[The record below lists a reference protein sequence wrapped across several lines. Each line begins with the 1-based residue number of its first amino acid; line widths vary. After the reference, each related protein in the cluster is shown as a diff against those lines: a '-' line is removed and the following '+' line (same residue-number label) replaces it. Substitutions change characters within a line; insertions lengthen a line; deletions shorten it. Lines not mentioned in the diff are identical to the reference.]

1 MQRNFLENGRA
12 FWKKVKANGGT
23 TSNVGIESKDSIMLT
38 KKNEV
43 KGRWKKH
50 FSELLGGEQ
59 VEDSTMGEEMNIEE
73 LEERD
78 GMIQEEI
85 TKKEIR
91 KGVGKLKKRKAE
103 GICGISGEL
112 LKPGGEIVVKWLYK
126 IYTMVWRTG
135 VAPADRQ
142 RAIIIPI
149 HKKSSWR
156 KCGNYR
162 GITMLSILGK
172 VFIGISNVRVRLLTD
187 NWLLEEQAGFRSGR
201 GVLILSL

>member
-1 MQRNFLENGRA
+1 MRLGKQLQRNFLENGRA

-23 TSNVGIESKDSIMLT
+23 TINVGIESKDSIMLT

-78 GMIQEEI
+78 GMIQEES

-91 KGVGKLKKRKAE
+91 KGVG
-103 GICGISGEL
+103 S
-112 LKPGGEIVVKWLYK
+112 
-126 IYTMVWRTG
+126 
-135 VAPADRQ
+135 
-142 RAIIIPI
+142 
-149 HKKSSWR
+149 
-156 KCGNYR
+156 
-162 GITMLSILGK
+162 
-172 VFIGISNVRVRLLTD
+172 
-187 NWLLEEQAGFRSGR
+187 
-201 GVLILSL
+201 